1 MLDYI
6 DLLLLLL
13 LLLPLVLQQPV
24 ADSIRPK
31 MAKYAFLALI
41 RVDTFESACCCLN
54 VRSWR
59 CLFARVPFF
68 CRAPRRLSR
77 LFNLPCCSPEMIG
90 QINTENLGYSG
101 NRLQL
106 KVFGLKKDLLILKT
120 IGYSDNRLQ

>member
-59 CLFARVPFF
+59 CLWSSRGHGPFCKSSF
-68 CRAPRRLSR
+68 
-77 LFNLPCCSPEMIG
+77 
-90 QINTENLGYSG
+90 
-101 NRLQL
+101 
-106 KVFGLKKDLLILKT
+106 LL
-120 IGYSDNRLQ
+120 